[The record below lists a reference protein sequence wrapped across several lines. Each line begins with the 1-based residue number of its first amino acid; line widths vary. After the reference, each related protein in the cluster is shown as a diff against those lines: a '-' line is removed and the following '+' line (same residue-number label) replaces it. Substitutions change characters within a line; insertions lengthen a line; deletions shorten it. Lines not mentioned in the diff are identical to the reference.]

1 MGVIARQSI
10 KGSIYNYLGAVVA
23 FLNIGLLMPLL
34 FNTNQV
40 GLINIL
46 LAMSSIIAQFSTLGV
61 NYVNIRLFPYFKTKD
76 KTHHGFL
83 RLLLIFALAG
93 LAMSMTGYLVFKEQI
108 ISNNQE
114 SSPLLAENVAYLIP
128 MIIASLTY
136 LVLDGYFR
144 SIYKASTSMFFK
156 EFFMRILI
164 FAGLIMYY
172 FGWIDFKMF
181 LNYYIIAFLSPSILM
196 IMYLFYIGEFKLKG
210 SFEGLP
216 SGIWRLVV
224 SVAFFGMISGFT
236 NIAIMNMDKYFI
248 NHYLDLS
255 STGIYAI
262 SFYFGMMILIPGK
275 AMRSISAPVLSNG
288 FRENDLNQVKLV
300 YDKSNLNMFLG
311 GIILFVFLWANIDN
325 ILRILPEEYAAGKW
339 VVFIIG
345 MAFLMNMVSGL
356 SNQIILYSNA
366 YRLHA
371 FSMLGLLVI
380 LIVSNLVLIPIFGL
394 IGAALAT
401 LITYTIDMVFK
412 WAYIWYKFK
421 IQPFKRKHL
430 FSLAL
435 TLAIYSITVLIPELP
450 LIPDILLRC
459 LIIAIA
465 FVLSL
470 RYFNLS
476 EDISAFIDAI
486 IKKLRR

>member
-1 MGVIARQSI
+1 MGVIARQSL
-10 KGSIYNYLGAVVA
+10 KGSIYNYLGAAVA

-46 LAMSSIIAQFSTLGV
+46 LAMSSLIAQFSTLGV
-61 NYVNIRLFPYFKTKD
+61 NYVNIRLFPYFRTKD
-76 KTHHGFL
+76 KTHHGFM
-83 RLLLIFALAG
+83 RLLLMFALAG
-93 LAMSMTGYLVFKEQI
+93 LAISMTAYFIFKTQI
-108 ISNNQE
+108 INNNQE
-114 SSPLLAENVAYLIP
+114 SSPLLAENVGYLIP
-128 MIIASLTY
+128 LIIASLTY

-144 SIYKASTSMFFK
+144 SIYKASTAMFFK

-164 FAGLIMYY
+164 LAGLMMYY

-181 LNYYIIAFLSPSILM
+181 LNYYMIAFLSPSILM
-196 IMYLFYIGEFKLKG
+196 ISYLFYIGEFKLKG

-216 SGIWRLVV
+216 PGIWRLVA

-236 NIAIMNMDKYFI
+236 NIAIMNMDKYFV
-248 NHYLDLS
+248 NHFLDLS

-275 AMRSISAPVLSNG
+275 AMRRISATFLSEGLRN
-288 FRENDLNQVKLV
+288 NDLNKVKLV
-300 YDKSNLNMFLG
+300 YQKTNLNMFLS
-311 GIILFVFLWANIDN
+311 GIIIFVFLWANIGN

-339 VVFIIG
+339 VIFIIG
-345 MAFLMNMVSGL
+345 MAFLMSMVSGL

-366 YRLHA
+366 YRVHA

-380 LIVSNLVLIPIFGL
+380 LILSNLIFIPMFGL

-401 LITYTIDMVFK
+401 LLTYSVDTIFK
-412 WAYIWYKFK
+412 WAYVWYKFK
-421 IQPFKRKHL
+421 IQPFQRKHL

-435 TLAIYSITVLIPELP
+435 ALAIYSITVLIPELP

-459 LIIAIA
+459 LIITIA
-465 FVLSL
+465 FVMSL

-476 EDISAFIDAI
+476 EDISAFIDMI
-486 IKKLRR
+486 LNKIRR

>member
-1 MGVIARQSI
+1 MGVIARQSV
-10 KGSIYNYLGAVVA
+10 KGSIYNYLGAVIGFINV
-23 FLNIGLLMPLL
+23 GLLMPLL
-34 FNTNQV
+34 FNSNQV

-46 LAMSSIIAQFSTLGV
+46 LAMSSMIAQFSTLGV
-61 NYVNIRLFPYFKTKD
+61 NYVNIRLFPYFRTKD

-83 RLLLIFALAG
+83 RLLLMFTLAG
-93 LAMSMTGYLVFKEQI
+93 LALSMAGYFVFKEQI
-108 ISNNQE
+108 INNNQE
-114 SSPLLAENVAYLIP
+114 NSPLLAENVNYLIP
-128 MIIASLTY
+128 LIIASLTY

-144 SIYKASTSMFFK
+144 SIYKASTAMFFK
-156 EFFMRILI
+156 EFLLRILI
-164 FAGLIMYY
+164 LLGLLLYY
-172 FGWIDFKMF
+172 LELINFQVF
-181 LNYYIIAFLSPSILM
+181 LNYYMIAFLFPSILM
-196 IMYLFYIGEFKLKG
+196 IFYLVYIGEFNIKG
-210 SFEGLP
+210 SYKGLP
-216 SGIWRLVV
+216 AGIWRLIA

-236 NIAIMNMDKYFI
+236 NIAIMNMDKYFV
-248 NHYLDLS
+248 NKYLDLS

-275 AMRSISAPVLSNG
+275 AMRRISATILSDG
-288 FRENDLNQVKLV
+288 FRENDFKKVKLV

-325 ILRILPEEYAAGKW
+325 ILRVLPSEYAAGKW
-339 VVFIIG
+339 VIFIIG

-366 YRLHA
+366 YRVHA

-380 LIVSNLVLIPIFGL
+380 LIASNLVLIPILGL

-401 LITYTIDMVFK
+401 LITYTVDTIFK
-412 WAYIWYKFK
+412 WAYVWYKFK
-421 IQPFKRKHL
+421 IQPFQRKHL
-430 FSLAL
+430 FSVALAI
-435 TLAIYSITVLIPELP
+435 AIYSITLIIPEIP

-459 LIIAIA
+459 LIITIG

-476 EDISAFIDAI
+476 EDITAFINSI
-486 IKKLRR
+486 MKKLRQ